1 MSSLDSSVISM
12 HSTDFDMDTCSQIE
26 RDISQDP
33 PTTPLKP
40 EVNGNDDTTAAT
52 AAVMSPMPDI
62 STKPIETSTRMARPT
77 TKDTVSDPPP
87 PPPPPQRTRCLIPPP
102 PTPPPPP
109 TTEPEVTYVDQFLE
123 DLVVNPIQ
131 IHDLSDDFNDLGTID
146 LTNLAND
153 DTSEPTMTSPR
164 PLRALHVPIPRTRC
178 KIPGKMTHP
187 TPKTSPWQI
196 SLIPVII
203 RL

>member
-12 HSTDFDMDTCSQIE
+12 HSTDFDTDTCSQIE

-87 PPPPPQRTRCLIPPP
+87 P
-102 PTPPPPP
+102 TPPSPP

-187 TPKTSPWQI
+187 TPKTSP
-196 SLIPVII
+196 
-203 RL
+203 